1 MLSLSLP
8 IGCDVNAIDDID
20 GIGGADSGRYEVNGA
35 MIMFPVAEVG
45 FP

>member
-8 IGCDVNAIDDID
+8 IGCDVNAIDDIE
-20 GIGGADSGRYEVNGA
+20 GISGGDSGRYEVNGV
-35 MIMFPVAEVG
+35 MIMFAVAEVG